1 MKLFKY
7 IKHASLSLAIVTMA
21 GACTKDFEEVNSNPN
36 GPTSVP
42 AELLIPGMVERSA
55 DRLYSAFVGGD
66 MGHCWAQLWSKVQ
79 YNDEARYNPRG
90 SVIDVIWDDFYAGT
104 LTDAV
109 EMYNL
114 AVLEENR
121 NLQGIAII
129 MQAYSYSVLTDMYG
143 DIPFSEAIKAID
155 GINAP
160 IYDSQ
165 QAVYNGVL
173 AMLDD
178 ANVLLSANGGDISSS
193 SDILYAGDYSG
204 WKKFGNSLKFR
215 MLMRMSSAPGA
226 SVGADLQALVN
237 AGGMFTS
244 NANEAK
250 LTYLESPPV
259 NANPIYNSIIAGNRE
274 EYKVGEVIVNMLVA
288 DGDPRL
294 AVYAQVNEDGIFR
307 GKPAGIQ
314 DVPSDTWSY
323 GNVSPIGEL
332 YVDPTAPAHFM
343 SYAELQFLMAEAA
356 QRGLISGSAATF
368 FANGIAANLEANGL
382 GAGAYTVA
390 YDGTLGQIATQK
402 WIALF
407 GQGVEAWTEWRRTGF
422 PALTPAIDAISIS
435 EIPSRYTYP
444 SSEQSL
450 NAASYTAASAAIGG
464 DVLTT
469 KVWWNK

>member
-42 AELLIPGMVERSA
+42 AELMIPALVERSA
-55 DRLYSAFVGGD
+55 DRLYSTFVGGD
-66 MGHCWAQLWSKVQ
+66 MGHCWAQLWGKVQ

-114 AVLEENR
+114 AVLEENA
-121 NLQGIAII
+121 NLQGIALV
-129 MQAYSYSVLTDMYG
+129 MQAFSYSVLTDMYG

-155 GINAP
+155 GNNAP

-165 QAVYNGVL
+165 QAVYAGIL
-173 AMLDD
+173 TMLDN
-178 ANVLLSANGGDISSS
+178 ANVLLSANGGDISTS
-193 SDILYAGDYSG
+193 SDILYGGDYSG

-215 MLMRMSSAPGA
+215 VLMRMSNAG
-226 SVGADLQALVN
+226 SVSADLQALVN

-244 NANEAK
+244 NADEAK
-250 LTYLESPPV
+250 LIYLESPAV
-259 NANPIYNSIIAGNRE
+259 NANPVYNSVVAGLRE
-274 EYKVGEVIVNMLVA
+274 EFKVGEVIVNMLIA

-294 AVYAQVNEDGIFR
+294 AVYAQENEDGIFR

-332 YVDPTAPAHFM
+332 YLDPTAPAHFM

-356 QRGLISGSAATF
+356 QRGLITGSASAF
-368 FANGIAANLEANGL
+368 FTNAIDANLVANGL
-382 GAGAYTVA
+382 AAGSYVVS
-390 YDGTLGQIATQK
+390 YDNTLEIIATQK

-422 PALTPAIDAISIS
+422 PALTPAIDAISIN

-464 DVLTT
+464 DNLTT
-469 KVWWNK
+469 KLWWNK